1 MTNIH
6 ILCLSD
12 IHFDKN
18 EPENQGLVVKE
29 FFRDLPKVVGNI
41 DKDSLYCVI
50 SGDLVQAGHIDKS
63 YDDFSDT
70 FIKKLLKY
78 ISLDHIIVIAGNH
91 DLNRN
96 ILKQKDWKKK
106 QDEFVNSDEGET
118 PYNNKLKDEK
128 DSLILKKFQC
138 FSKFVNEKLLIPNFN
153 LFGYEVNIIP
163 EISLYCLNTALL
175 SNGNQEG
182 FPKDLGNLRIETS
195 GLYKWAQEN
204 EGRTKILIMHHPIHH
219 MTEYAQA
226 VLDNNIR
233 KYVNIVITGHL
244 HRQDFKKYLGVERGE
259 VKYCSSPQLFSD
271 KKDQNGYTLMNFK
284 GSLLDSIQYRKWS
297 TIYEEF
303 VEGAEFSRTPDGIIT
318 FKKQEIVEE
327 DFVTKELEQEL
338 QKSLTSYNYT
348 PSWVDRIVSNVAPG
362 TSVKEGDAFVW
373 DHVNIINSSKNI
385 QIVGG
390 AQFGLTCF
398 ARKLI
403 LDAWRIKKEHWLY
416 IEGYDLRINN
426 VQTYVD
432 NLTRS
437 RNITAGNI
445 KTLIIDNWN
454 KVYDDKE
461 KIMSKVAKIL
471 PNVRIVLLNNEDDT
485 QFFAGLNNKNY
496 EEDYQLLYLRELSRR
511 SIRQLTREFIQRKHF
526 EDNADGK
533 ILERLIRQMMELN
546 VHRTPVNCLQL
557 LLNFQQNFDAH
568 PIDRTKIL
576 KSLIQFFFLKPDSY
590 FYTDTIDETDCCEIM
605 GKLCEMLMRSSDG
618 TYYQRYFSE
627 DEFKSATSSLER
639 KYSENIRLRLMR
651 AMQDAQII
659 VPYLNFYEFR
669 FSYWVYFFAAYQMYI
684 DSDFYKYMVEHE
696 KCIYM
701 PDIVEFY
708 SGIDPKCDLLV
719 EKIVTEL
726 LNLSNDV
733 TANLI
738 PEQKDPYSILKF
750 RQNPA
755 LDSKTKEQLEAGI
768 KASKLPS
775 EVKDAM
781 MDLRDD
787 NARPFFQMM
796 NNVLDQYKVRNMMS
810 LARSASRALR
820 NGLHINELNR
830 TNLYEAVQVSWMALL
845 KILQLLTPGL
855 AKTGYGGLG
864 GASFR
869 LVGDFPEDE
878 NKRVVSVLT
887 SLPFNVIEWYRN
899 DIFSEKRFPVYKSA
913 ILSKETSSICRHL
926 NILLLIRC
934 RPKGWN
940 ELVEKYID
948 VVGKNSF
955 YIADVKNMLH
965 YCYRIDEMSQPD
977 EKRTSKLLLECIDK
991 MKKRYTDPNKD
1002 RYFATRKVDEQPML
1016 PKREVSQ

>member
-1 MTNIH
+1 MNNIC

-18 EPENQGLVVKE
+18 EPENQGLVVTE
-29 FFRDLPKVVGNI
+29 FFRDLPKAVGNI

-50 SGDLVQAGHIDKS
+50 SGDLVWAGNIDKS
-63 YDDFSDT
+63 YEEFSNI
-70 FIKKLLKY
+70 FIKKLQKY
-78 ISLDHIIVIAGNH
+78 VSLDHIMVVAGNH
-91 DLNRN
+91 DINRN
-96 ILKQKDWKKK
+96 ILKLKNWKKK
-106 QDEFVNSDEGET
+106 QDELVNSREEET
-118 PYNNKLKDEK
+118 PYNNKLKEEK

-153 LFGYEVNIIP
+153 IFGYEVNIVP

-175 SNGNQEG
+175 SNGDQEG

-204 EGRTKILIMHHPIHH
+204 EGRTKILVMHHPIHH
-219 MTEYAQA
+219 MTESAQA
-226 VLDNNIR
+226 VLSNNIR
-233 KYVNIVITGHL
+233 KYVDIVVTGHL
-244 HRQDFKKYLGVERGE
+244 HRQDFKQYLGVERDS

-271 KKDQNGYTLMNFK
+271 KKDQNGYMLMCFN
-284 GSLLDSIQYRKWS
+284 GSQLDSIQYRKWS

-303 VEGAEFSRTPDGIIT
+303 VEGSEFSRTQNGIIT
-318 FKKQEIVEE
+318 FKKHKTIEE
-327 DFVTKELEQEL
+327 DYLTKELEQDL
-338 QKSLTSYNYT
+338 QNRLTSYNYT

-362 TSVKEGDAFVW
+362 TSIKEEDSLVW
-373 DHVNIINSSKNI
+373 DHVNIINSTKNI

-398 ARKLI
+398 AHKLV

-416 IEGYDLRINN
+416 IDGSGLRINKF
-426 VQTYVD
+426 QTSVD
-432 NLTRS
+432 NFTRC
-437 RNITAGNI
+437 RNIDVNEI
-445 KTLIIDNWN
+445 KTLVIDNWN
-454 KVYDDKE
+454 KVYDDKD
-461 KIMSKVAKIL
+461 KIMTKIKRCL
-471 PNVRIVLLNNEDDT
+471 PKIRIILLNNEDDAL
-485 QFFAGLNNKNY
+485 FFAGLNNINY
-496 EEDYQLLYLRELSRR
+496 EEDFQLMYLRELSRR
-511 SIRQLTREFIQRKHF
+511 SIRQMTREYIQRQSF
-526 EDNADGK
+526 EENSDGK
-533 ILERLIRQMMELN
+533 ILEKLIRQMMELN

-568 PIDRTKIL
+568 PINRTKIL
-576 KSLIQFFFLKPDSY
+576 KSLIMFFFLKPDSY
-590 FYTDTIDETDCCEIM
+590 FYMEAIDEDDCCEIM
-605 GKLCEMLMRSSDG
+605 GKLCETMMRSTDG
-618 TYYQRYFSE
+618 KYYQRYFSE
-627 DEFKSATSSLER
+627 EDFKRATSSLNG
-639 KYSENIRLRLMR
+639 KYSENIRLRLLR
-651 AMQDAQII
+651 AMQEAQIV

-684 DSDFYKYMVEHE
+684 DPNFYKYMVEHE

-708 SGIDPKCDLLV
+708 SGIDPKCDMLV
-719 EKIVTEL
+719 EKIINEL
-726 LNLSNDV
+726 QNLSHDV
-733 TANLI
+733 TTSLI
-738 PEQKDPYSILKF
+738 PEQKDPYSVLKF
-750 RQNPA
+750 RQSP
-755 LDSKTKEQLEAGI
+755 DTKTKEQLEAGI

-820 NGLHINELNR
+820 NGLHINESNR
-830 TNLYEAVQVSWMALL
+830 TKLYEAIQVSWMALL
-845 KILQLLTPGL
+845 KVLQLLTPGL
-855 AKTGYGGLG
+855 ARTGYGGLG
-864 GASFR
+864 GASFK
-869 LVGDFPEDE
+869 LVGEFPDGE
-878 NKRVVSVLT
+878 NKRIVSVLT

-899 DIFSEKRFPVYKSA
+899 DVYSEKRFPIYKSS
-913 ILSKETSSICRHL
+913 IHNKTTSSICRHL
-926 NILLLIRC
+926 NVLLLIRC

-948 VVGKNSF
+948 AVGRNSF

-965 YCYRIDEMSQPD
+965 YCYRIEEMSQTD
-977 EKRTSKLLLECIDK
+977 EKKTSKLLLCCIDK
-991 MKKRYTDPNKD
+991 MKKRYIDPNKD
-1002 RYFATRKVDEQPML
+1002 KYFTTGRVAEKPML

>member
-1 MTNIH
+1 MSKIH

-18 EPENQGLVVKE
+18 EPENQGLVVTE

-41 DKDSLYCVI
+41 DKDNLYCVI
-50 SGDLVQAGHIDKS
+50 SGDLVWAGHIDKS
-63 YDDFSDT
+63 YEDFSDI
-70 FIKKLLKY
+70 FIKKLQKFV
-78 ISLDHIIVIAGNH
+78 SLDHIIVVAGNH

-96 ILKQKDWKKK
+96 ILKQKGWKKK
-106 QDEFVNSDEGET
+106 QDDFVNSKEDET
-118 PYNNKLKDEK
+118 TYNGLLKDEK
-128 DSLILKKFQC
+128 DSLILRKFQC

-153 LFGYEVNIIP
+153 LFGYEVNIVP

-175 SNGNQEG
+175 SNGDQEG

-204 EGRTKILIMHHPIHH
+204 EGRTKILVMHHPIYHL
-219 MTEYAQA
+219 TEYAQA
-226 VLDNNIR
+226 IIDNNIR
-233 KYVNIVITGHL
+233 KHVNIVVTGHL
-244 HRQDFKKYLGVERGE
+244 HRQDFKQYLGVELDT

-271 KKDQNGYTLMNFK
+271 KKDQNGYTLMNFNE
-284 GSLLDSIQYRKWS
+284 SHLDSIQYRKWS

-303 VEGAEFSRTPDGIIT
+303 VEGAEFTRTPDGVLL
-318 FKKQEIVEE
+318 FEKQKTAEE
-327 DFVTKELEQEL
+327 DFITKELAQNL
-338 QKSLTSYNYT
+338 QNSLTSYNYT

-362 TSVKEGDAFVW
+362 TSVKEEDAFVW
-373 DHVNIINSSKNI
+373 DHVNIINSNKNI

-398 ARKLI
+398 AHKLV

-416 IEGYDLRINN
+416 INGFDLRINN
-426 VQTYVD
+426 VQTSVD
-432 NLTRS
+432 NITRN
-437 RNITAGNI
+437 RNINVGAI
-445 KTLIIDNWN
+445 KTLVIDNWN
-454 KVYDDKE
+454 KTYDDKD
-461 KIMSKVAKIL
+461 KIMTKVAKIL
-471 PNVRIVLLNNEDDT
+471 PQTRIILLNNEDDT
-485 QFFAGLNNKNY
+485 LFFAGLNNQSY
-496 EEDYQLLYLRELSRR
+496 EEEYQLLYLRELSRR
-511 SIRQLTREFIQRKHF
+511 SIRQLAREFIQRQHF
-526 EDNADGK
+526 DDNTDGK
-533 ILERLIRQMMELN
+533 ILEKLIRQMMELN

-576 KSLIQFFFLKPDSY
+576 KSLIMFFFLKPDSY
-590 FYTDTIDETDCCEIM
+590 FYTDSLDETDCCVIM
-605 GKLCEMLMRSSDG
+605 GKLSEMLMRSSDG
-618 TYYQRYFSE
+618 TYYQRYFTE
-627 DEFKSATSSLER
+627 DDFKRSTSPLDG
-639 KYSENIRLRLMR
+639 KYSENTRLRLLR

-659 VPYLNFYEFR
+659 VPYLNYFEFR

-684 DSDFYKYMVEHE
+684 DTDFYNYMVEHE

-708 SGIDPKCDLLV
+708 SGIDPKCDRLV
-719 EKIVTEL
+719 EKIITEL
-726 LNLSNDV
+726 VTLSNDV
-733 TANLI
+733 TTNLV
-738 PEQKDPYSILKF
+738 PEQKDPYSLLKF
-750 RQNPA
+750 RQNPE
-755 LDSKTKEQLEAGI
+755 LDTKTKEQLEAGI

-781 MDLRDD
+781 MDSRDD

-810 LARSASRALR
+810 LARSASRAMR
-820 NGLHINELNR
+820 NGLHIEESNR
-830 TNLYEAVQVSWMALL
+830 VKLYEAVQTSWMALL
-845 KILQLLTPGL
+845 KVLQLLTPGL
-855 AKTGYGGLG
+855 ARTGYGGLG

-869 LVGDFPEDE
+869 LVGDFPDDVT
-878 NKRVVSVLT
+878 KRIVCVLT

-899 DIFSEKRFPVYKSA
+899 DVFSEKRFSIYKSS
-913 ILSKETSSICRHL
+913 IINKDTPSICRHL
-926 NILLLIRC
+926 NVLLLIRC

-940 ELVEKYID
+940 ELVEKYIEA
-948 VVGKNSF
+948 VGRNSF

-977 EKRTSKLLLECIDK
+977 EKRTSKLLVACIDK
-991 MKKRYTDPNKD
+991 MRKRYTDPNKD
-1002 RYFATRKVDEQPML
+1002 KFFAKRKVNEQPML

>member
-1 MTNIH
+1 MSNRY

-18 EPENQGLVVKE
+18 EPENQGLVVTE
-29 FFRDLPKVVGNI
+29 FFRDLPKVIGNI
-41 DKDSLYCVI
+41 DKDNLYCLI
-50 SGDLVQAGHIDKS
+50 SGDLVWAGNIDKS
-63 YDDFSDT
+63 YEEFNDI
-70 FIKKLLKY
+70 FIKKLIKY
-78 ISLDHIIVIAGNH
+78 VPLDHIIVVAGNH

-96 ILKQKDWKKK
+96 ILKQKDWGKK
-106 QDEFVNSDEGET
+106 QMELVNSKEKET
-118 PYNNKLKDEK
+118 PYNELLKNSD

-138 FSKFVNEKLLIPNFN
+138 FSKFVDEKLLIPNFN
-153 LFGYEVNIIP
+153 LFGYEMNIVP

-175 SNGNQEG
+175 SNGDQEG

-195 GLYKWAQEN
+195 GLYKWSQEN
-204 EGRTKILIMHHPIHH
+204 EGRTKILVMHHPIHH

-244 HRQDFKKYLGVERGE
+244 HRQDFKQYLGVERDT

-271 KKDQNGYTLMNFK
+271 KKDQNGYTLMKFV
-284 GSLLDSIQYRKWS
+284 GSQLDSIQYRKWS

-303 VEGAEFSRTPDGIIT
+303 TDGSEFTRTPDGIIT
-318 FKKQEIVEE
+318 FKKKVTLEE
-327 DFVTKELEQEL
+327 DFVTKELEQNL
-338 QKSLTSYNYT
+338 QYSLTSYNYT
-348 PSWVDRIVSNVAPG
+348 PSWVDRVVSNVAPG
-362 TSVKEGDAFVW
+362 TSMKEEEAFVW
-373 DHVNIINSSKNI
+373 DQINIINSDKNI

-398 ARKLI
+398 GNKLI
-403 LDAWRIKKEHWLY
+403 LDAWRVKQEHWLY
-416 IEGYDLRINN
+416 IEGYDLRLSKI
-426 VQTYVD
+426 QTYVD
-432 NLTRS
+432 KLTRS
-437 RNITAGNI
+437 RNINTSDI
-445 KTLIIDNWN
+445 KVVVIDNWN
-454 KVYDDKE
+454 KVYDDKD
-461 KIMSKVAKIL
+461 KIKAKIEKLL
-471 PNVRIVLLNNEDDT
+471 PDVRKVLLNNEDDT
-485 QFFAGLNNKNY
+485 QFFAGLNNKSY
-496 EEDYQLLYLRELSRR
+496 EENYQLLYLRELSRR
-511 SIRQLTREFIQRKHF
+511 SIRQLTREFIQRQHF
-526 EDNADGK
+526 EDNNDGK
-533 ILERLIRQMMELN
+533 ILERLIRQMMDLN

-576 KSLIQFFFLKPDSY
+576 KSLITFFFLKPDSY
-590 FYTDTIDETDCCEIM
+590 FYTDAIDETDCCVIM

-618 TYYQRYFSE
+618 KYYQRYFTE
-627 DEFKSATSSLER
+627 DDFKKSTSSLEG
-639 KYSENIRLRLMR
+639 KYPENTRLRLLR

-659 VPYLNFYEFR
+659 VPYLNYYEFR
-669 FSYWVYFFAAYQMYI
+669 FNYWVYFFAAYQMYI
-684 DSDFYKYMVEHE
+684 DATFYSYMVEQE

-708 SGIDPKCDLLV
+708 SGIDPKCNHLV
-719 EKIVTEL
+719 ELIIKEL
-726 LNLSNDV
+726 IDLSNDV
-733 TANLI
+733 TTNLI

-755 LDSKTKEQLEAGI
+755 LDTKTREQLEAGI
-768 KASKLPS
+768 QASKLPT

-781 MDLRDD
+781 MDSRDD
-787 NARPFFQMM
+787 NTRPFFQMM

-820 NGLHINELNR
+820 NGLHIEEYNR
-830 TNLYEAVQVSWMALL
+830 TKLYGAVQISWMSLL
-845 KILQLLTPGL
+845 KVLQLLTPGL
-855 AKTGYGGLG
+855 ARTGYGGLG

-869 LVGDFPEDE
+869 LVGEFPEDE
-878 NKRVVSVLT
+878 NKRIVSVLT

-899 DIFSEKRFPVYKSA
+899 DVFSEKRFSVYKSS
-913 ILSKETSSICRHL
+913 IIDKEAPSICRHL

-948 VVGKNSF
+948 TVGRNSF

-965 YCYRIDEMSQPD
+965 YCYRIDEMTLAD
-977 EKRTSKLLLECIDK
+977 EKRTSKLLLGCIDK
-991 MKKRYTDPNKD
+991 MKKRYVDPNKN
-1002 RYFATRKVDEQPML
+1002 RFFSTQKEEELPKL